1 MVGTAPAP
9 LRVVPEPKRPLT
21 ELIETEKRRRR
32 RRLLASWLAAF
43 LVPALAFA
51 GFFAFRPR
59 PVPLDARF
67 RMQKVTRENVVR
79 EVHATGHV
87 EAVTTVQVGA
97 EISGRI
103 ASVEVD
109 YNSQVKAG
117 DVLARIDRSA
127 LDAQL
132 AQARAT
138 LAASRASLEQAKTD
152 REQAVRNAVRARQ
165 LHAAH
170 IMSDGDY
177 ELAESNLRLA
187 AQRIS
192 AALASIDAQQAA
204 YDLTRTT
211 RDRTLIR
218 SPIDGIVITRHV
230 DPGQTVAAAF
240 QTPVLFT
247 VAADLEKMRV
257 IAAVDEADIGEVE
270 RGQTALF
277 TVNAYPNRTF
287 EGRVTEV
294 RNSPVVVQDV
304 VTYETVVE
312 VENEGLAL
320 KPGMTAST
328 RIRTASVDGALIVP
342 NAALHFTPPNET
354 GHEQA
359 GVWRIE
365 GGALR
370 WSELTTGIT
379 DGEVTEVKGAAPLEG
394 QNVLVDLTPAGRKAY
409 GVGH

>member
-1 MVGTAPAP
+1 MDAIAAPARTMSGPRKP
-9 LRVVPEPKRPLT
+9 LSD
-21 ELIETEKRRRR
+21 LIETEKRRRGHR
-32 RRLLASWLAAF
+32 ILLSWLAAL
-43 LVPALAFA
+43 LVPALAFS
-51 GFFAFRPR
+51 GFIALRPR
-59 PVPLDARF
+59 PVPLEARF
-67 RMQKVTRENVVR
+67 RTQPVQQGTVVR

-109 YNSQVKAG
+109 YNARVKAG
-117 DVLARIDRSA
+117 DVLARIDRAA

-138 LAASRASLEQAKTD
+138 LAASRASLEQARTD
-152 REQAVRNAVRARQ
+152 REQAARNEARARA

-170 IMSDGDY
+170 LVSDGDY
-177 ELAESNLRLA
+177 ELAESNLRLS
-187 AQRIS
+187 AQRVS
-192 AALASIDAQQAA
+192 AAKASIDAQQAA

-211 RDRTLIR
+211 RGRTLIR
-218 SPIDGIVITRHV
+218 SPIDGIVITRNV

-270 RGQTALF
+270 RGQSATF

-294 RNSPVVVQDV
+294 RNSPLIVQDV

-312 VENEGLAL
+312 VENRGLAL

-328 RIRTASVDGALIVP
+328 RIRTATAENAITVP
-342 NAALHFTPPNET
+342 NAALHFTPPQQT
-354 GHEQA
+354 PHDAA
-359 GVWRIE
+359 GVWTIR
-365 GGALR
+365 GGALE
-370 WSELTTGIT
+370 WMPVTTGVT
-379 DGEVTEVKGAAPLEG
+379 DGELSAVTAGAIASGTQL
-394 QNVLVDLTPAGRKAY
+394 LVDLTPAGRKAY